1 MQSSTQSRS
10 DDDLLA
16 AARLG
21 DADALEGLILRYQPR
36 VFRFGVK
43 MCGDPED
50 AGDVAQETL
59 LVMARSLREFRGDAS
74 VSTWLYTIARS
85 FCIKKRRRSKFAPAH
100 EESLDGLD
108 AGERNRLPDPAPGPE
123 QAAFGREIESAL
135 AAAIDTLDPEQREV
149 LVLRDVEGLTAPE
162 VGQVIGV
169 SVDAVKSRLHRAR
182 LAVRQHV
189 APMLGITMDTVPS
202 SALCPDVPMLFSRYL
217 EGEITPDVCAQMET
231 HLERCGGCRGACE
244 SLRRTI
250 ALCRATPAPE
260 VPASVVDFV
269 RDAIRP
275 FVRQQTS

>member
-1 MQSSTQSRS
+1 MPSPTQSRP
-10 DDDLLA
+10 DDDLVA

-21 DADALEGLILRYQPR
+21 DADALEALLLRYQPR

-100 EESLDGLD
+100 EESLEGLE
-108 AGERNRLPDPAPGPE
+108 AEQRGALPDPAPGPE
-123 QAAFGREIESAL
+123 QAAFGQEIGSAL
-135 AAAIDTLDPEQREV
+135 AAAIDALDPEQREV

-162 VGQVIGV
+162 VGQVIGL

-189 APMLGITMDTVPS
+189 APVLGISLNAPLATG
-202 SALCPDVPMLFSRYL
+202 CPDVLALFSRYL
-217 EGEITPDVCAQMET
+217 EGEIGPDVCAEMEA
-231 HLERCGGCRGACE
+231 HLERCGGCRGACD

-250 ALCRATPAPE
+250 MLCRATPAPD
-260 VPASVVDFV
+260 VPASVAEAV
-269 RDAIRP
+269 RDAVRS
-275 FVRQQTS
+275 FVQHRSG